1 MRPELAVHN
10 SRRGRLG
17 VGALMI
23 GIPAS
28 AAALV
33 AGQAFASTAT
43 TRPPGLPQIHPESRH
58 IAYGHDVVVS
68 GAAPASDAGH
78 TVVLEFA
85 PPGATAWSRL
95 ASTTVGNSGA
105 FRLAGRLERS
115 GVVRVLDSSSASLTP
130 FLASASSDATGPA
143 TSDPVPVDVA
153 AHVRVS
159 THSVDALAGQAVQ
172 VRGRLLPAVRGRRVS
187 LQALQSGS
195 WHTLATARTGSAGRF
210 TLRYVAGSAGQQPI
224 RVRFAGDHL
233 NVRST
238 APAGH
243 MTVFRAAI
251 ASWYN
256 DGGHTTACGFHAG
269 DGVANR
275 TLPCGT
281 KVVFRYGGRTV
292 TATVD
297 DRGPYVG
304 GRDWDLNQNTAAALG
319 FGDVGQVWSGQ

>member
-1 MRPELAVHN
+1 MHN

-33 AGQAFASTAT
+33 VAGQALASPA
-43 TRPPGLPQIHPESRH
+43 PAPPQIHPQSRH
-58 IAYGHDVVVS
+58 IAYGHDVVVK
-68 GAAPASDAGH
+68 GAAPAADAGH
-78 TVVLEFA
+78 TVVLEYA
-85 PPGATAWSRL
+85 RRGATVWSRL
-95 ASTTVGNSGA
+95 GSTTVGSAGA
-105 FRLAGRLERS
+105 FRLAGRLEQS
-115 GVVRVLDSSSASLTP
+115 GTVRVVDTSSSSLTP
-130 FLASASSDATGPA
+130 FVASGGVPGDAP
-143 TSDPVPVDVA
+143 TSNPVPVEVA
-153 AHVRVS
+153 AGVRVPAR
-159 THSVDALAGQAVQ
+159 TLDVLTGQAVQ
-172 VRGRLLPAVRGRRVS
+172 VRGRLLPAVRGRKVA

-195 WHTLATARTGSAGRF
+195 WHTLATARTKSAGRF
-210 TLRYVAGSAGQQPI
+210 VLRYVADSSGDQVI
-224 RVRFAGDHL
+224 RVRFAGDRL
-233 NVRST
+233 NSRST

-256 DGGHTTACGFHAG
+256 DGGNTACGFHAG
-269 DGVANR
+269 NGVANR

-281 KVVFRYGGRTV
+281 KVVFHYGGRTV
-292 TATVD
+292 TAIVD

-319 FGDVGQVWSGQ
+319 FGGVGQVLSSQ

>member
-1 MRPELAVHN
+1 MRPESAVHN

-33 AGQAFASTAT
+33 AGQAFASPTPT
-43 TRPPGLPQIHPESRH
+43 SPPGLPQIHPESRH

-85 PPGATAWSRL
+85 PTGATAWSQL
-95 ASTTVGNSGA
+95 ASTTVGNTGA
-105 FRLAGRLERS
+105 FRLAGRLEQS
-115 GVVRVLDSSSASLTP
+115 GIVRVLDSWGASLTP
-130 FLASASSDATGPA
+130 FVASASTDATGPA
-143 TSDPVPVDVA
+143 TSNPVPVDVA
-153 AHVRVS
+153 ARVRVS
-159 THSVDALAGQAVQ
+159 TRSLDALAGQAVQ
-172 VRGRLLPAVRGRRVS
+172 VRGRLLPALRGRRVS
-187 LQALQSGS
+187 LQALQAGS
-195 WHTLATARTGSAGRF
+195 WRTLATARTGSAGRF
-210 TLRYVAGSAGQQPI
+210 VLRYVAGSAGQQPI
-224 RVRFAGDHL
+224 RVRFAGDRL
-233 NVRST
+233 NGRST
-238 APAGH
+238 APAGQI
-243 MTVFRAAI
+243 TVFRSAI

-256 DGGHTTACGFHAG
+256 DGGNTACGFHAG
-269 DGVANR
+269 NGVANR
-275 TLPCGT
+275 MLPCGT
-281 KVVFRYGGRTV
+281 RVVFRYGGRTV

-319 FGDVGQVWSGQ
+319 FGGVGQVWSSL